1 MTLFEDDHTRR
12 IKAYRNELKRLGAWK
27 DSPNEEADNEIKGL
41 AKIPAVQEILTKWEH
56 DRAAI
61 ENFRSRNAQLNTKI
75 QTMQLTAI
83 EWARENMDLTDNTV
97 PAFMVAM
104 QIPEEMWPR
113 VEATVVIT
121 VRVEVPYFGGY
132 KEACNDTGL
141 DGKIREWAIENAQ
154 EGESDVQIH
163 PY

>member
-12 IKAYRNELKRLGAWK
+12 IKAYRNELKRLEAWK
-27 DSPNEEADNEIKGL
+27 VSPNEEVDNEIKGL

-56 DRAAI
+56 DRATV
-61 ENFRSRNAQLNTKI
+61 ENFRSRNAELIHNVHS
-75 QTMQLTAI
+75 MRMAAI
-83 EWARENMDLTDNTV
+83 EWAKNRIDHHDVKEEFLKVMGV
-97 PAFMVAM
+97 
-104 QIPEEMWPR
+104 PEEMWPK

-121 VRVEVPYFGGY
+121 VRVDAPFLGSYT
-132 KEACNDTGL
+132 EACADTDL
-141 DGKIREWAIENAQ
+141 DGKIREWAIQNAQ